1 MYKFKQPEL
10 NEIVFVQLSPD
21 IKDENYVN
29 LIDYDNIDGLVLCTE
44 ITRFCS
50 KIKKV
55 VKQNEIFPVVVI
67 STEKGYD
74 LSYSKIKNDSR
85 TLLKECY
92 EYQVKIY
99 NLITKI
105 SNILNIDKNILE
117 ELIKNNLDPSIYN
130 DCINTNKNYP
140 KETYESILINSD
152 FMFTNIN
159 LNENINI
166 NFNEEIQKNL
176 IKKPNIIQKEFKL
189 LIFDENSLEILK
201 EILNKIQNIIPIK
214 NMEYLV
220 ECRSSPYYYYK
231 LSHVDNKEIDDNVKF
246 IDEEIKKITE
256 LYNCDFKLNENYN
269 QIKSGELIFVF

>member
-10 NEIVFVQLSPD
+10 NEIVFVQISSD
-21 IKDENYVN
+21 TKNKNYVN

-105 SNILNIDKNILE
+105 SNILNIDKNIQE
-117 ELIKNNLDPSIYN
+117 ELIKNNIDPSIYN

-152 FMFTNIN
+152 ILF
-159 LNENINI
+159 ENIEI
-166 NFNEEIQKNL
+166 NNDIKEAFNTEIQKRL
-176 IKKPNIIQKEFKL
+176 IKKPYVIQKEFKL
-189 LIFDENSLEILK
+189 LMFDENSLELLK
-201 EILNKIQNIIPIK
+201 EVLKNIQNIIPIK

-231 LSHVDNKEIDDNVKF
+231 LSHVDNKQIDDNVKF

-269 QIKSGELIFVF
+269 QIKSGELIFV